1 MTDDIDFDSELEQ
14 ISDME
19 NVRDILFNRGDNS
32 PPEEEKWQQRHQFL
46 AVYGGPKDS
55 DEVRMLF
62 DESIREFFGERY
74 SITSMLDDVWNSDM
88 LRMGFVTYLLEQYAE
103 MHRSEDGIDPWNLQN
118 LQIINQVADYFIK
131 GGKK

>member
-1 MTDDIDFDSELEQ
+1 MTEDIDFDSELEQ
-14 ISDME
+14 ISDRE

-32 PPEEEKWQQRHQFL
+32 PPEEEKWQQRYQFL

-103 MHRSEDGIDPWNLQN
+103 MHRSEDCIDPWNLQN

>member
-1 MTDDIDFDSELEQ
+1 MNEEVDFDSELKQ
-14 ISDME
+14 ISDRE

-32 PPEEEKWQQRHQFL
+32 PPEEVKWEQRHEFL

-55 DEVRMLF
+55 DEARMLF
-62 DESIREFFGERY
+62 DESIREYFGERY
-74 SITSMLDDVWNSDM
+74 SITNMLDDVWHSDM

-103 MHRSEDGIDPWNLQN
+103 MHHGEDGIDPWNLQN
-118 LQIINQVADYFIK
+118 LQIVNQVADYFIR